1 MEQKTAVEK
10 LNIVKYGAK
19 RVFEP
24 PNENSNEGHFGAHIG
39 PMRSF
44 HRPVTGFHVRCP
56 ATAPSRGRA
65 TVAIALAAT
74 PAPSSSTRLQL
85 CVTVMTT

>member
-1 MEQKTAVEK
+1 MCKMGTTLELASDMEQKTAVEK

-44 HRPVTGFHVRCP
+44 HRDHD
-56 ATAPSRGRA
+56 
-65 TVAIALAAT
+65 LL
-74 PAPSSSTRLQL
+74 STDL
-85 CVTVMTT
+85 CVVPNPPVFRHPQFRSE